1 MLKSASRLFAILFF
15 FIVLIVGISFS
26 SLNSHVV
33 DVNYYLG
40 TMSLPLSLVVISA
53 FALGVICAF
62 IVGLTTFWGL
72 RWKVGRLQRDV
83 NHREQE
89 IRSLKD
95 HAA

>member
-1 MLKSASRLFAILFF
+1 MLKSASRLFAIVFF
-15 FIVLIVGISFS
+15 FFVLIVGISFS

-72 RWKVGRLQRDV
+72 RGKVGRLQRDV

-89 IRSLKD
+89 IRALKD